1 MTERQTN
8 TIKRY
13 TSLSVALDM
22 LVKERIT
29 LLNPSSWEDEND
41 IAFLEAYRLKRK
53 IPAVFATCFTHARET
68 FHHWSVF
75 ANGHEGVR
83 ININKELLLEG
94 LRVNPCYS
102 WGEVEYKTYEQ
113 LESLKDLSVF
123 DLPFLKRYAFTHEDE
138 FRIVYDCPNTR
149 EKSHDITL
157 KREWIKDITLSPW
170 LHPALINP
178 MKDAIKSLPNC
189 GDITVKKTNLRN
201 SERWKKAIANVAAE
215 SEPKGGR
222 KRQD

>member
-1 MTERQTN
+1 
-8 TIKRY
+8 
-13 TSLSVALDM
+13 M

-41 IAFLEAYRLKRK
+41 IAFLEAYRLKRNL
-53 IPAVFATCFTHARET
+53 PAVFATCFTQAPET

-83 ININKELLLEG
+83 INIDKEKLLEG
-94 LRVNPCYS
+94 LRKDPCYS

-113 LESLKDLSVF
+113 LENITDLSLF
-123 DLPFLKRYAFTHEDE
+123 NLPFLKRYAFTHEDE
-138 FRIVYDCPNTR
+138 FRIVYDCSDAKK
-149 EKSHDITL
+149 KSHDIKL

-170 LHPALINP
+170 LHPALIDP
-178 MKDAIKSLPNC
+178 IKEAIKSLPHC
-189 GDITVKKTNLRN
+189 KDLTIKKTNLRN
-201 SERWKKAIANVAAE
+201 SERWKKAIAHVAAE